1 MLQASSNLFF
11 LLGLL
16 AAGVMGFAI
25 QRGATC
31 TVAAVD
37 EVVQRRSA
45 KRLVAMLEAALWVS
59 AGLFV
64 AQRLQ
69 LLATLPSGYEL
80 TPWTLAGAALL
91 GLGAYVNRACVFG
104 AIARLGSGEW
114 AYAATPLGYFLG
126 CLSAQWLFDAPP
138 AIGKGSD
145 SFMLV
150 AASGAIWLLVP
161 LMFLRF
167 YHLFWR
173 TKTSS
178 VRGLN
183 DAVWS
188 PHGATIIIGFS
199 FLATLLLV
207 GTWAYTDVLA
217 ELARGMSNNLPARL
231 GLAMALLGGAIWG
244 GYTAG
249 RLKHTPIR
257 VANVVRCLGGGV
269 LMAWGSLLIPGGN
282 DGLILI
288 GMPLLWVYA
297 WAAFMTMCVTVA
309 VAQTVGRKLRWD

>member
-126 CLSAQWLFDAPP
+126 CLSARWLFDAPP

-145 SFMLV
+145 GFMLV